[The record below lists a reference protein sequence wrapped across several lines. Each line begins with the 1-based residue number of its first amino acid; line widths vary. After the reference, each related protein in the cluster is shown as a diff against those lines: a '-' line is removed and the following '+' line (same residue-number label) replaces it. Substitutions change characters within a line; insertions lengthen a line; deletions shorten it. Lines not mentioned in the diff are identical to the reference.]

1 MNAPTSKIQQDFD
14 RLSEFSNEGW
24 DHNSHYH
31 AFLLKQL
38 PTASDADALEIGCG
52 TGGFSRLL
60 AQRYR
65 RVLALD
71 LSPRMIEIARERSRA
86 YPNIDFQVADVM
98 DYEFTAEHF
107 GCVASIATL
116 HHLPFEPILSKIKSI
131 LKPGGFFLALDLFEA
146 ESLADFAIAALAVPV
161 NPILKLVKTGHL
173 GEPKEVRAAW
183 EEHGRTDVYPTLAQV
198 RQASASLPKAK
209 VTRHFFWRYSI
220 VWRKEKSHAP

>member
-1 MNAPTSKIQQDFD
+1 MNTPTSKIQQDFD
-14 RLSEFSNEGW
+14 RLAEFSNEGW

-38 PTASDADALEIGCG
+38 PAASNADALEIGCG
-52 TGGFSRLL
+52 TGKFSRLL

-71 LSPRMIEIARERSRA
+71 LSPRMIEIARERSQA

-98 DYEFTAEHF
+98 NCEFAAGQF
-107 GCVASIATL
+107 GCIASIATL

-131 LKPGGFFLALDLFEA
+131 LKPGGVFLALDLFEA
-146 ESLADFAIAALAVPV
+146 ESLADFVIVALAVPV
-161 NPILKLVKTGHL
+161 NSIFKLVKTGHL
-173 GEPKEVRAAW
+173 DEPKEVRAAW

-198 RQASASLPKAK
+198 RRTCEAILPHAR

-220 VWRKEKSHAP
+220 VWKKAEKN